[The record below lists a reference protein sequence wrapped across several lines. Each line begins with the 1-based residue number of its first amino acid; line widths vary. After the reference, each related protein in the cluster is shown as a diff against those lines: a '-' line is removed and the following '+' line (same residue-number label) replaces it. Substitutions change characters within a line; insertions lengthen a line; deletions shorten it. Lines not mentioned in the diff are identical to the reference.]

1 MCQGQS
7 CSADGCGRVS
17 RAIVRE
23 PGNGFTGCI
32 SSHPL
37 RHTVDVSKAREQH
50 GRYCG
55 ILEDLGLDLTRL
67 ERDDDHPDS
76 CFVEDTAVVH
86 NGKAL
91 ICRAAM
97 ESRRGEEVSVEEVLK
112 SHMPVKRSMA
122 PATIEGGDVLHL
134 PDSLIIGITQRTN
147 REGISQLSEW
157 LGAKVES
164 VADPSMMHLKSH
176 VSYVGNGKVICT
188 SSLANHHALASLERI
203 TVPDDEEY
211 AANVVFVGDTV
222 IMPSGFPRTADILKK
237 EGLSVVVLDM
247 SEFPKCGGAMTCL
260 SILF

>member
-1 MCQGQS
+1 VDS
-7 CSADGCGRVS
+7 RTRAS

-23 PGNGFTGCI
+23 PGDSFTGCI

-55 ILEDLGLDLTRL
+55 VLEELGLDLIKL
-67 ERDDDHPDS
+67 ERDDAHPDS

-97 ESRRGEEVSVEEVLK
+97 ESRRGEEVAIEQVLR
-112 SHMPVKRSMA
+112 SQIPVKRALA

-134 PDSLIIGITQRTN
+134 PDSLVIGITQRTN
-147 REGISQLSEW
+147 RDGISQLEGW
-157 LGAKVES
+157 LEAKVES

-188 SSLANHHALASLERI
+188 SSLSDHPAFASLERI
-203 TVPDDEEY
+203 TVPDDEKY
-211 AANVVFVGDTV
+211 AANVLFVGDTV
-222 IMPSGFPRTADILKK
+222 IMPSGFPKTTNILKK
-237 EGLSVVVLDM
+237 EGLSVVVLDT